1 MNNFNICFIFFSNVL
16 PKKTHFK
23 SKRAAE
29 AAGVFLLSTC
39 RVEAVESLDQRVLQ
53 DPQENRC
60 ILVLGFQLQAD
71 SSQQQ
76 AVEVLPVQ
84 QQIHVLQEES
94 FTEPAELRSSMTL
107 QIKKTGAIYLYES
120 EEKKAV

>member
-1 MNNFNICFIFFSNVL
+1 MFSQRRHTLRVN
-16 PKKTHFK
+16 TAAFH
-23 SKRAAE
+23 KRAAE

-94 FTEPAELRSSMTL
+94 FTEPAELRSSVTL
-107 QIKKTGAIYLYES
+107 QIKKQAPFIFTSLKRRKLYEQL
-120 EEKKAV
+120 E